1 MKNFFTFLNRIVF
14 SCNISCFSKFSLI
27 TYNNQVSI
35 LNQKTIN
42 KNIIFKGV
50 GLHSGLP
57 VSMVVKPAEP
67 NSGIVFKRIDLKEN
81 NTIIPNIFNVSSA
94 LFCTTISN
102 ESGASVSTIEH
113 LMGALYG
120 LGVDNALIEI
130 DNQEVPILD
139 GSAKL
144 FVEAISRTGIKNS
157 NSPIKIIKI
166 EKKIEFNDGNKTI
179 TIEPSKVSLDIDFE
193 LKYQNDLI
201 GTQRNLIKVFE
212 SDLTDVYNSRTFCL
226 FEDVEKL
233 KAMGLAKGGTL
244 DNAIVVKNNEILN
257 ENGLRN
263 NKEFVNHKI
272 LDCMGD
278 LYLTG
283 YKIIGKLI
291 CSQGGHKLTNQL
303 LRKVFQNDENFSLIE
318 ITEKHLPNTFINK
331 SHLRSIA

>member
-1 MKNFFTFLNRIVF
+1 MSV
-14 SCNISCFSKFSLI
+14 
-27 TYNNQVSI
+27 

-57 VSMVVKPAEP
+57 VTINIKPAEP
-67 NSGIVFKRIDLKEN
+67 NYGIIFKRTDLKEN
-81 NTIIPNIFNVSSA
+81 NIIIPNIFNVSSA
-94 LFCTTISN
+94 LFCTKISN
-102 ESGASVSTIEH
+102 ETGASVSTIEH

-120 LGVDNALIEI
+120 LGIDNALIEI

-144 FVEAISRTGIKNS
+144 FVEAILKTGIKSS
-157 NSPIKIIKI
+157 NAPIKIVKIKN
-166 EKKIEFNDGNKTI
+166 KIEFIDGNKKI
-179 TIEPSKVSLDIDFE
+179 SIEPSKISLDIDFE
-193 LKYQNDLI
+193 LKYENEII

-226 FEDVEKL
+226 FEDIEKL
-233 KAMGLAKGGTL
+233 KKMGLAKGGNL
-244 DNAIVVKNNEILN
+244 DNAVVVKNNEILN
-257 ENGLRN
+257 NNGLRN
-263 NKEFVNHKI
+263 TKEFVNHKI

-278 LYLTG
+278 LYLAG

-303 LRKVFQNDENFSLIE
+303 LRKVFQNDKNFSLIE

-331 SHLRSIA
+331 SHLKSIA